1 MAEEPNIL
9 RGTVTPDQ
17 YQSQMVDFYNQTLGT
32 GIQTTVPIDEDEKEK
47 KPTVNIQ
54 SGMMEGKD
62 PAIQDFSQ
70 ADFDFSDSIREDYLK
85 NYQLDKEKS
94 IDLSDTS
101 FKEIIDDPT
110 QLTAEFKKFA
120 KQKGKSPTGKLVG
133 GLGVVTGMN
142 VMGLPTPIVAAGM
155 SYLNNK
161 QHFSNLNAEGTMF
174 KIQGQNVSRRP
185 DSLTY
190 TGTLPTGMSQQ
201 DVARIDAMRMGK
213 LPGSLR
219 VSDDKDNP
227 EIIGFDGMF
236 DAKTAQDL
244 GGNFDAHG
252 NWHEFKSGY
261 IGKDFRNP
269 QAVRSA
275 FKEAFG
281 GMSIDEYRDNRRLKQ
296 STLNVFTGV
305 FKRNDPTKH
314 NQHIEDFKN
323 SISGE
328 GKKSPD
334 LPFTGDP
341 ELGTIGSKSPDL
353 PFTGDPELRTIGPE
367 DQTSDFTA
375 GTVNDSDAAAFDTGG
390 DFGTPPDVD
399 PTSGFAADYK
409 RGGTVGMQAG
419 GMASRVT
426 EDMGF
431 VGGRPPEQVPEEQ
444 TVADDVPM
452 EAEDGTF
459 IINAAAVEM
468 AGSSDIEEMLIKAY
482 NKLGGG
488 VDNQGKTTKIPSKE
502 EISIL
507 VSRGEVVV
515 PPEIA
520 KIIGYKRL
528 EKINNRGKQE
538 VSRRQS
544 QRKKAREGFAG
555 PQPIQA

>member
-54 SGMMEGKD
+54 PGMMEGKD

-70 ADFDFSDSIREDYLK
+70 VDFDFSDSIREDYLK

-94 IDLSDTS
+94 IDLSNTG

-110 QLTAEFKKFA
+110 QLTAKFKKFA
-120 KQKGKSPTGKLVG
+120 KQKGESPTGKLVG

-161 QHFSNLNAEGTMF
+161 QHFSNLSAEGTMF

-227 EIIGFDGMF
+227 EVIGFDGMF
-236 DAKTAQDL
+236 DAQTAQDL

-281 GMSIDEYRDNRRLKQ
+281 GMSIDEYRDNKRLKQ

-314 NQHIEDFKN
+314 NQHIENFKN

-353 PFTGDPELRTIGPE
+353 PFTGDPELGTIGPE
-367 DQTSDFTA
+367 NQTSD
-375 GTVNDSDAAAFDTGG
+375 V
-390 DFGTPPDVD
+390 TPDVTPDVD
-399 PTSGFAADYK
+399 PSTGFSASDDY
-409 RGGTVGMQAG
+409 GGFLSKGGMIGMQAG

-482 NKLGGG
+482 NKLGEG

-544 QRKKAREGFAG
+544 QRKKARKGFAG

>member
-54 SGMMEGKD
+54 PGMMEGKD
-62 PAIQDFSQ
+62 PAMQDFSQ

-120 KQKGKSPTGKLVG
+120 KQKGESPTGKLVG

-161 QHFSNLNAEGTMF
+161 QHFSNLNAEGIMF

-236 DAKTAQDL
+236 DAQTAQDL

-275 FKEAFG
+275 FETKY
-281 GMSIDEYRDNRRLKQ
+281 GMSIDEYRDNHKFEQ
-296 STLNVFTGV
+296 ETSTVFFDK
-305 FKRNDPTKH
+305 FKRINPNAN
-314 NQHIEDFKN
+314 NQHIEGFKN
-323 SISGE
+323 SIS
-328 GKKSPD
+328 
-334 LPFTGDP
+334 
-341 ELGTIGSKSPDL
+341 
-353 PFTGDPELRTIGPE
+353 RTYN
-367 DQTSDFTA
+367 QS
-375 GTVNDSDAAAFDTGG
+375 
-390 DFGTPPDVD
+390 
-399 PTSGFAADYK
+399 
-409 RGGTVGMQAG
+409 
-419 GMASRVT
+419 
-426 EDMGF
+426 
-431 VGGRPPEQVPEEQ
+431 
-444 TVADDVPM
+444 
-452 EAEDGTF
+452 F
-459 IINAAAVEM
+459 IPYTWFSMKCRN
-468 AGSSDIEEMLIKAY
+468 
-482 NKLGGG
+482 
-488 VDNQGKTTKIPSKE
+488 
-502 EISIL
+502 
-507 VSRGEVVV
+507 
-515 PPEIA
+515 
-520 KIIGYKRL
+520 
-528 EKINNRGKQE
+528 
-538 VSRRQS
+538 
-544 QRKKAREGFAG
+544 
-555 PQPIQA
+555 

>member
-54 SGMMEGKD
+54 PGMMEGKD
-62 PAIQDFSQ
+62 PAMQDFSQ

-120 KQKGKSPTGKLVG
+120 KQKGESPTGKLVG

-161 QHFSNLNAEGTMF
+161 QHFSNLNAEGIMF

-275 FKEAFG
+275 FETKY
-281 GMSIDEYRDNRRLKQ
+281 GMSIDEYRDNHKFEQ
-296 STLNVFTGV
+296 ETSTVFFDKYG
-305 FKRNDPTKH
+305 FKRNDPNAH
-314 NQHIEDFKN
+314 NQHIENFK
-323 SISGE
+323 SGE

-334 LPFTGDP
+334 LRYTEEG
-341 ELGTIGSKSPDL
+341 PDE
-353 PFTGDPELRTIGPE
+353 FGGGMDEGETRD
-367 DQTSDFTA
+367 TSQETD
-375 GTVNDSDAAAFDTGG
+375 DAAAFDTGG
-390 DFGTPPDVD
+390 DFGAPPDVDSTVD

-488 VDNQGKTTKIPSKE
+488 VDNQSKTTKIPSKE